1 MKFPS
6 PTHFNCFSTLLLGA
20 VGGAQAQK
28 PTSYRSRDTEPHARN
43 APIVSVYY
51 PGYNAEF
58 LPVENIPWKMYDHLQ
73 YFVAVPAPTP
83 EGDLLID
90 TEQNMIE
97 VIAASKK
104 NHVSISLSIGGWTGS
119 RSFSFLVGD
128 QKNRTTFV
136 STIERAVKK
145 YGLDGIDLGKDP
157 SPSRDDIYYC
167 FITNHCDNKITL
179 ITTTDWEFPNVQG
192 IGCNAM
198 NKNDSENFLAFLKL
212 LRAKLGPKFRLSA
225 AVSVKG
231 FMSPDGK
238 TYLTDVSE
246 FAKVLNFFTI
256 MAYDVYVSS
265 LSKVAGPNSPLFSTC
280 SEPTQKFSVAQAIKQ
295 WTSTGVPAHQ
305 LLLGIPSYGYGYT
318 LSSNKIVPSQFSG
331 KAGVTS
337 QLFQPR
343 VSTVP
348 ASGKTAG
355 VATGADVC
363 GIPNVAGGQWLFKE
377 LSETGKLSKNQKEGL
392 NGYERHYDNCTH
404 TPFLFNPSTKNLISY
419 DDSFS
424 LEEKASYAVEHGLGG
439 VEMFDATGD
448 TPDSQLMKSVR
459 KVLLP
464 RKKNS

>member
-145 YGLDGIDLGKDP
+145 Y
-157 SPSRDDIYYC
+157 
-167 FITNHCDNKITL
+167 
-179 ITTTDWEFPNVQG
+179 DWEFPNVQG

>member
-104 NHVSISLSIGGWTGS
+104 NHVSISLSIGGWTG
-119 RSFSFLVGD
+119 
-128 QKNRTTFV
+128 N
-136 STIERAVKK
+136 
-145 YGLDGIDLGKDP
+145 
-157 SPSRDDIYYC
+157 
-167 FITNHCDNKITL
+167 
-179 ITTTDWEFPNVQG
+179 WEFPNVQG
-192 IGCNAM
+192 IGCNAI

-331 KAGVTS
+331 KPGVTS

-343 VSTVP
+343 VKTVP